1 MQFRGTEPAQGWSI
15 PGGDSYTDAMVQT
28 VSTSQPENN
37 PWPSIWTLR
46 PDVQAVIRAKTRA
59 MAEDDGQSG
68 GPGGPSTSVI
78 TKTKPKTKRPNLYR
92 VLILNDDYTPMEF
105 VVHVL
110 EKFFQKDVE
119 AATQIMLHVHH
130 HGIGECGVFTYE
142 IAETKVTQVMDFAR
156 KHQHPLQCVMEK
168 K

>member
-1 MQFRGTEPAQGWSI
+1 MHCGSSGEHPLAAVNFPMGISNTC
-15 PGGDSYTDAMVQT
+15 AM
-28 VSTSQPENN
+28 SQLISSLELCGAAPSSRPNMGNDENR
-37 PWPSIWTLR
+37 S
-46 PDVQAVIRAKTRA
+46 A
-59 MAEDDGQSG
+59 
-68 GPGGPSTSVI
+68 GPNGPSTSVI
-78 TKTKPKTKRPNLYR
+78 TKVKPKTKRPNLYR

-119 AATQIMLHVHH
+119 AATKIMLHVHH